1 MHGIKIWVQDV
12 HDAFD
17 NLLVSVMLLEQGD
30 EVINV
35 IDDDFRIF
43 FTSFA
48 EGPLRFL
55 LNFMIV
61 QVLRD

>member
-1 MHGIKIWVQDV
+1 V

-35 IDDDFRIF
+35 IDDNFRIF

-55 LNFMIV
+55 FNFMIV